1 MRKEKTMKLG
11 RRLLCFLMGAGLAV
25 QYLTG
30 CTRGGAEASA
40 PLDTTTESNA
50 SAQDYEVGYDA
61 ADATTIICHGDT
73 AGIDGGGAVAE
84 EGVITISQAGTYVI
98 SGELEGSLVVQA
110 ENQSVHLVL
119 GGFTAVSNDGP
130 AIHVR
135 DAEKVILTLEAGTDN
150 SLADGTTYTLEAGED
165 EPNACL
171 YAKSDLTVNGN
182 GAIKITGSYNH
193 GIYCKDALF
202 IAGGSLSIEA
212 ANDGI
217 KGKNSV
223 TILTADVAINAGGD
237 GIQSNGS
244 GDPTY
249 GWIRIEDG
257 TFQITAAQDGIQA
270 ESALEIDGGSYSIE
284 TGGGS
289 ANAVMK
295 SDGTRNPQWGS
306 WGEAESADDTS
317 VSAKGLKAGTALN
330 LSGGSFSLDTSDDA
344 LHSNGSLTVSG
355 GDFTIATGD
364 DGAHADEA
372 LEITSGTIEITYSY
386 EGLEGCSVTISG
398 GSITIQSV
406 DDGIN
411 AAGGSNGT
419 MGLDFDQF
427 GTSSDYFLRITGG
440 EIEID
445 ASGDGLDSNGPLY
458 VAGGTIYISGPTSG
472 ADGALD
478 YESIAEVSG
487 GVVIAVSSVGMTAGF
502 TDSSTQASFLTA
514 FDASVPAGTETT
526 VTDSTGTVI
535 CSYTPTKDYQA
546 VVISAPTLQVN
557 KTYTV
562 TAGEQSMEVTL
573 TTIATNANVSPGG
586 MQQPG
591 RGNGP
596 GGMGGTPGEF
606 QTAPEGGFQ
615 PPDGQSPGF
624 GDFPGAAP
632 ESSDGSA
639 G

>member
-1 MRKEKTMKLG
+1 MKFG
-11 RRLLCFLMGAGLAV
+11 RRLLCFLMGAGLAA
-25 QYLTG
+25 QCLTG
-30 CTRGGAEASA
+30 CTRGGAEPSA
-40 PLDTTTESNA
+40 PVDATTGSNL

-61 ADATTIICHGDT
+61 ANATTIICHGDT
-73 AGIDGGGAVAE
+73 AGIDGDGAVAE
-84 EGVITISQAGTYVI
+84 GGVITISKAGTYVI
-98 SGELEGSLVVQA
+98 SGELKGSLVVQA

-119 GGFTAVSNDGP
+119 CGFTAVSNDGP
-130 AIHVR
+130 AIHVK

-171 YAKSDLTVNGN
+171 YAKSDLTVNGD
-182 GAIKITGSYNH
+182 GSIQIAGSYNH
-193 GIYCKDALF
+193 GIYCKDALI
-202 IAGGSLSIEA
+202 IAGGVLYIEA

-217 KGKNSV
+217 KGKDSV
-223 TILTADVAINAGGD
+223 TILTADVTIDAGGD
-237 GIQSNGS
+237 GIQSNRS
-244 GDPTY
+244 GDSAY
-249 GWIRIEDG
+249 GWIHIKDG
-257 TFQITAAQDGIQA
+257 NFQITATQDGIQA
-270 ESALEIDGGSYSIE
+270 ESALEIESGSYSIE

-295 SDGTRNPQWGS
+295 SDGSVNPQWGW
-306 WGEAESADDTS
+306 WGEAESIENTS

-330 LSGGSFSLDTSDDA
+330 LSGGSFLLDTSDDA
-344 LHSNGSLTVSG
+344 LHSNGSLTISG
-355 GDFTIATGD
+355 GDYTIATGD

-372 LEITSGTIEITYSY
+372 LAISSGTIDITYSY

-411 AAGGSNGT
+411 AAGGSDGT
-419 MGLDFDQF
+419 MGLDFDHF
-427 GTSSDYFLRITGG
+427 GSSSDYFLRITGG

-458 VAGGTIYISGPTSG
+458 VAGGTIHISGPTSG

-478 YESIAEVSG
+478 YESIAELSG
-487 GVVIAVSSVGMTAGF
+487 GVVIAVSSAGMAAGF

-514 FDASVPAGTETT
+514 FDASVSAGTEIT
-526 VTDSTGTVI
+526 VTDSAGTII

-546 VVISAPTLQVN
+546 IVISAPTLQVN
-557 KTYTV
+557 EIYTL

-573 TTIATNANVSPGG
+573 TSIATNSNISPGE
-586 MQQPG
+586 MQPPG
-591 RGNGP
+591 FGQGP
-596 GGMGGTPGEF
+596 SGMGGTPGELP
-606 QTAPEGGFQ
+606 TAPEGGVQ
-615 PPDGQSPGF
+615 PLDGQSPGF
-624 GDFPGAAP
+624 GEFSGGP
-632 ESSDGSA
+632 SDPSDSSA